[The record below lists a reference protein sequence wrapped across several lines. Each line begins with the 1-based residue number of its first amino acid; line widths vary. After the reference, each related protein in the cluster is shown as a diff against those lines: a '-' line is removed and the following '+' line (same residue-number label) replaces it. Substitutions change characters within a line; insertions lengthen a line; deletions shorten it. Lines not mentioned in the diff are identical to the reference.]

1 MYPMNGHKIMKPA
14 YFPFTYIPEPIA
26 RKLNSFFDSVIVYQ
40 PIDTKMPKIIRQLEQ
55 ENLIEIRVPDNE
67 DEERLIQFCGE
78 FKKWGELHQSES
90 VSLKSIFQNGFY
102 NNSFTAQIRTDIL
115 KGTKAEPPDISSVFS
130 ARLFLLMAQ
139 DLDIEQSAIDL
150 GLASSV
156 EDELSLFKSMT
167 GEDVALSPSK
177 ESRFDNDYGA
187 YMTKERNDA
196 WFQLMNKDE
205 QAPSFLLTTSNSAFN
220 QMREEIPALE
230 EIYSLEGI
238 LPDQPESIKKEV
250 ENYLSKL
257 TTLPWDGPDHIDPPR
272 FETGDSGEINF
283 KAYILPGKSA
293 RNLIHSESV
302 DDRPVSDPSESLNT
316 VIALFDV

>member
-1 MYPMNGHKIMKPA
+1 MKPA

-26 RKLNSFFDSVIVYQ
+26 RKLNSFFDRVIVYQ
-40 PIDTKMPKIIRQLEQ
+40 PIVTKMPEMIRQLET
-55 ENLIEIRVPDNE
+55 ENLIEIRVPDKE

-78 FKKWGELHQSES
+78 FKKWGELHQSEG
-90 VSLKSIFQNGFY
+90 VSLKTFFQDGFY
-102 NNSFTAQIRTDIL
+102 NTSFAAQIRTDIL
-115 KGTKAEPPDISSVFS
+115 KETKDEPSDISSVFS

-139 DLDIEQSAIDL
+139 DLDIEQSAVDE

-177 ESRFDNDYGA
+177 ESCFDNDYGA
-187 YMTKERNDA
+187 YMTKERIDA

-205 QAPSFLLTTSNSAFN
+205 QASSFLLTTSNSAFN
-220 QMREEIPALE
+220 QIREEMPALE

-238 LPDQPESIKKEV
+238 LLEQPESVKKEV

-257 TTLPWDGPDHIDPPR
+257 TTMPWDGPDHIDPPK
-272 FETGDSGEINF
+272 FETDGSGRINF
-283 KAYILPGKSA
+283 KVCIFPGKSA
-293 RNLIHSESV
+293 QNLIHSESV
-302 DDRPVSDPSESLNT
+302 DDRPVSDQSEALNT
-316 VIALFDV
+316 VIAFLDV